1 MHFAKKTYQDD
12 CLSKSRNPARHVKGE
27 SQSAS
32 LPSLAYNE
40 IMTSTHRPV
49 MELSLPAILSAIYL
63 TSLVSV
69 ASPVGDTP
77 SLDNNYHNTL
87 QSAVADF
94 SQSLYVQLAEASE
107 DENFVFSPLSLHSA
121 LSLLYLG
128 TRDNSSSQ
136 QQLGAAMGI
145 INNPQL
151 LRQSYQQVVQSY
163 RGQHSFLYG
172 NHIWVGEGFTL
183 KPDYQE
189 LVSSQFGSNISS
201 LDFAGAHPEK
211 EVNDWIEKMTGGK
224 ISNLVDSFSSG
235 TMMFLAN
242 ALYFNEKWLQPFE
255 DKDYTGNPIKEFFY
269 TNDGK
274 IKVPMIQ
281 QISSKIVYGEIETQ
295 NDLLEVVTIPYE
307 NKDFEMQI
315 ILPKGA
321 KGLNILE
328 DQMKLREEQD
338 DNSHFNLFKA
348 LKNVYSG
355 YIEDI
360 QLRMP
365 KFKLKSKFNAA
376 DILKNLGAR
385 DVFTAEAELDKMV
398 EGGPIGVG
406 KVIHEAVVEVSEEG
420 TKGAAATG
428 VEIVL
433 FSASFGEQK
442 NIVLNR
448 PFIFIVQDRVNN
460 IPVLVGRVKSP
471 SYS

>member
-1 MHFAKKTYQDD
+1 M
-12 CLSKSRNPARHVKGE
+12 G
-27 SQSAS
+27 
-32 LPSLAYNE
+32 
-40 IMTSTHRPV
+40 STHRPV

-63 TSLVSV
+63 TSHVSV
-69 ASPVGDTP
+69 ASPVVDTP

-87 QSAVADF
+87 QSAIADF
-94 SQSLYVQLAEASE
+94 SQSLYVQLAETSE

-136 QQLGAAMGI
+136 QQLG
-145 INNPQL
+145 
-151 LRQSYQQVVQSY
+151 QSYQQVVQSY
-163 RGQHSFLYG
+163 MGQHSFLYG

-201 LDFAGAHPEK
+201 LDFAGAHPEQ

-255 DKDYTGNPIKEFFY
+255 DKNYTGYPIEEDFY
-269 TNDGK
+269 SIGGK
-274 IKVPMIQ
+274 MKVPMIQ

-295 NDLLEVVTIPYE
+295 NDLLQVVTIPYE

-315 ILPKGA
+315 ILPKDA

-328 DQMKLREEQD
+328 NQMKLREEQD

-355 YIEDI
+355 YIDDI

>member
-1 MHFAKKTYQDD
+1 M
-12 CLSKSRNPARHVKGE
+12 G
-27 SQSAS
+27 
-32 LPSLAYNE
+32 
-40 IMTSTHRPV
+40 STHRPV

-63 TSLVSV
+63 T
-69 ASPVGDTP
+69 

-94 SQSLYVQLAEASE
+94 SQSLYVQLAETSE

-128 TRDNSSSQ
+128 TKDNSSTQ

-183 KPDYQE
+183 KPDYVE

-201 LDFAGAHPEK
+201 LDFAGAHPEQ
-211 EVNDWIEKMTGGK
+211 EVNDWIEKMTGGM

-242 ALYFNEKWLQPFE
+242 ALYFNEKWLQPFD
-255 DKDYTGNPIKEFFY
+255 DKYYNGTLIEEYFY
-269 TNDGK
+269 SSAGK

-281 QISSKIVYGEIETQ
+281 QTSNKIVYGEIETQ

-315 ILPKGA
+315 ILPKDA

-328 DQMKLREEQD
+328 NQMKLKEEQD

-355 YIEDI
+355 YIDDI

-398 EGGPIGVG
+398 DGGPIGVG
-406 KVIHEAVVEVSEEG
+406 KVIHEAVVEVSKEG
-420 TKGAAATG
+420 TQGAAATG

-442 NIVLNR
+442 NIIVDR

-471 SYS
+471 SYP

>member
-1 MHFAKKTYQDD
+1 M
-12 CLSKSRNPARHVKGE
+12 G
-27 SQSAS
+27 
-32 LPSLAYNE
+32 
-40 IMTSTHRPV
+40 THRPV
-49 MELSLPAILSAIYL
+49 MGLSVPAILSAIYL

-69 ASPVGDTP
+69 ASPVIDTP

-94 SQSLYVQLAEASE
+94 SQSLYVQLAETSE

-121 LSLLYLG
+121 LSLLFLG
-128 TRDNSSSQ
+128 TRDNSSS
-136 QQLGAAMGI
+136 
-145 INNPQL
+145 QL

-201 LDFAGAHPEK
+201 LDFAGAHPEQ

-295 NDLLEVVTIPYE
+295 NDILQVVTIRYE

-355 YIEDI
+355 YIDDI

-385 DVFTAEAELDKMV
+385 DVFTVEAELDKMV

-406 KVIHEAVVEVSEEG
+406 KVIHEAVVEVSKEG

>member
-1 MHFAKKTYQDD
+1 M
-12 CLSKSRNPARHVKGE
+12 G
-27 SQSAS
+27 
-32 LPSLAYNE
+32 
-40 IMTSTHRPV
+40 TSTHRPV

-87 QSAVADF
+87 QSALADF
-94 SQSLYVQLAEASE
+94 SQSLYVQLAETSE

-136 QQLGAAMGI
+136 EQLGAAMGI

-151 LRQSYQQVVQSY
+151 LRQSYQRVVQSY

-183 KPDYQE
+183 KPDYEE

-201 LDFAGAHPEK
+201 LDFVGAHPEQ

-242 ALYFNEKWLQPFE
+242 ALYFN
-255 DKDYTGNPIKEFFY
+255 
-269 TNDGK
+269 DGK

-295 NDLLEVVTIPYE
+295 NDILQVVTIPYE

-406 KVIHEAVVEVSEEG
+406 KVIHEAVVEVSKEG

>member
-1 MHFAKKTYQDD
+1 M
-12 CLSKSRNPARHVKGE
+12 G
-27 SQSAS
+27 
-32 LPSLAYNE
+32 
-40 IMTSTHRPV
+40 TSTHRPV

-87 QSAVADF
+87 QSALADF
-94 SQSLYVQLAEASE
+94 SQSLYVQLAETSE

-128 TRDNSSSQ
+128 TRDNSSS
-136 QQLGAAMGI
+136 
-145 INNPQL
+145 

-201 LDFAGAHPEK
+201 LDFAGAHPEQ

-255 DKDYTGNPIKEFFY
+255 DKDYTGNPINEFFY

-295 NDLLEVVTIPYE
+295 NDILQVVTIRYE

-315 ILPKGA
+315 ILPKEA

-328 DQMKLREEQD
+328 NQMKLREEQD
-338 DNSHFNLFKA
+338 DNSNFNLFKA
-348 LKNVYSG
+348 LKNVYYG

-365 KFKLKSKFNAA
+365 KFELKSKFNAA

-442 NIVLNR
+442 NILLNR

>member
-1 MHFAKKTYQDD
+1 M
-12 CLSKSRNPARHVKGE
+12 G
-27 SQSAS
+27 
-32 LPSLAYNE
+32 
-40 IMTSTHRPV
+40 STHRPV
-49 MELSLPAILSAIYL
+49 MELSVPAILSAIYL

-69 ASPVGDTP
+69 ASPLGDTP
-77 SLDNNYHNTL
+77 SHDNNYHNTL
-87 QSAVADF
+87 QSAIADF
-94 SQSLYVQLAEASE
+94 SQSLYVQLAETSG
-107 DENFVFSPLSLHSA
+107 DENFVFSPLT
-121 LSLLYLG
+121 LLYLG

-201 LDFAGAHPEK
+201 LDFAGAHPEQ

-255 DKDYTGNPIKEFFY
+255 DKDYTGNPINEFFY

-295 NDLLEVVTIPYE
+295 NDLLQVVTIPYE

-315 ILPKGA
+315 ILQKEA

-328 DQMKLREEQD
+328 NQMKLSEEQD

-406 KVIHEAVVEVSEEG
+406 KVIHEAVVEVSKEG

-428 VEIVL
+428 VE
-433 FSASFGEQK
+433 
-442 NIVLNR
+442 
-448 PFIFIVQDRVNN
+448 
-460 IPVLVGRVKSP
+460 
-471 SYS
+471 

>member
-1 MHFAKKTYQDD
+1 M
-12 CLSKSRNPARHVKGE
+12 G
-27 SQSAS
+27 
-32 LPSLAYNE
+32 
-40 IMTSTHRPV
+40 TSTHRPV

-87 QSAVADF
+87 QSALADF
-94 SQSLYVQLAEASE
+94 SQSLYVQLAETSE

-136 QQLGAAMGI
+136 QQLGVAMGI

-172 NHIWVGEGFTL
+172 NHIWEGEGFTL

-201 LDFAGAHPEK
+201 LDFAGAHPEQ

-224 ISNLVDSFSSG
+224 ISNLVDSFSTG
-235 TMMFLAN
+235 TMMFLANALYFNTGNPIEEAIFSIAHPEQEVNDWIEKMIGGKISNLVDSFSTGTTMFLAN

-255 DKDYTGNPIKEFFY
+255 DKDYTGNPIKENF
-269 TNDGK
+269 TTIAGK
-274 IKVPMIQ
+274 IEVPMIQ
-281 QISSKIVYGEIETQ
+281 QISSKIVYGEIE
-295 NDLLEVVTIPYE
+295 N
-307 NKDFEMQI
+307 
-315 ILPKGA
+315 
-321 KGLNILE
+321 
-328 DQMKLREEQD
+328 QMKLREEQD
-338 DNSHFNLFKA
+338 DNSNFNLFKA
-348 LKNVYSG
+348 LKNVYYG
-355 YIEDI
+355 YIDDI

-406 KVIHEAVVEVSEEG
+406 KVIHEAVVEVSKEG
-420 TKGAAATG
+420 TMGAAATG